1 MLTLIDLDRRPAL
14 VKLGD
19 VLDDGRPPALP
30 SHCHVIFA
38 VIVVVEAN
46 VAVVFTGSR
55 HRMPPLWVLDVEAEP
70 YYGGFFRDVARRL
83 DELAAQCG
91 VKSMGLPPAIFVPA
105 DFRRHVENLGFVV
118 EETPEWFDPE
128 RSLILAAEIVSSRRV
143 LFTAPVVEKMK
154 IRTIGSALGFK
165 AGDPVETA
173 LRTALI
179 AAICLKFDDQLPS
192 RPRRA

>member
-1 MLTLIDLDRRPAL
+1 MAASFVTW
-14 VKLGD
+14 LG
-19 VLDDGRPPALP
+19 
-30 SHCHVIFA
+30 
-38 VIVVVEAN
+38 
-46 VAVVFTGSR
+46 
-55 HRMPPLWVLDVEAEP
+55 
-70 YYGGFFRDVARRL
+70 L
-83 DELAAQCG
+83 DELSAKCG
-91 VKSMGLPPAIFVPA
+91 VKSMRLPPAIFVPA

-128 RSLILAAEIVSSRRV
+128 RSLILAAEIVASRRV
-143 LFTAPVVEKMK
+143 LFAAPAVEKMK
-154 IRTIGSALGFK
+154 IRTIGSALAFK

>member
-1 MLTLIDLDRRPAL
+1 
-14 VKLGD
+14 
-19 VLDDGRPPALP
+19 LP

-143 LFTAPVVEKMK
+143 LFAAPAVEKMK
-154 IRTIGSALGFK
+154 IRTIGSALAFK

-192 RPRRA
+192 RPRRRQDSHSGRRGGP